1 MAASMRSC
9 VLQRLQNIG
18 RFTRSSRYFK
28 NSKQFSVIRIG
39 KDTIPIYEVKHP
51 HLHARSLFTTARCY
65 NTEDTQEA
73 EVEEDY
79 HSIIKD
85 TERSK
90 GPSDK
95 HEFQAETRKL
105 LDIVARSLYSEKEVF
120 IRELISNA
128 SDALEKLRYIQV
140 TKQEAITDDLSLEIH
155 IATDEE
161 KKTLTIQDT
170 GVGMTKEEIIE
181 NLGTIARS
189 GSKAFLENVD
199 QGSSDVASNI
209 IGQFGVGFYSSFMV
223 ASKVEVYSKTY
234 HPDSPA
240 YKWSSDG
247 TGSYELSEAEAVD
260 RGTKIV
266 LHLKGDCYDY
276 AKENIVNDVIKKYS
290 NFLGVPIFLNG
301 RRANIVQALWM
312 MDQKDITEDM
322 HHEFY
327 RFTTNLYDSPKY
339 HLQYKIDAPLNIRAL
354 FYVPDHKPT
363 FDLSRESD
371 VGIALYCR
379 KIMIMSK
386 ANNVLPRWLRFV
398 KGVVDSEDIPLNLSR
413 ELLQDSALIRK
424 LRTVLTT
431 RLLKFFQDQSK
442 KDPEKYMKFYED
454 YGLFFREG
462 IITTH
467 EQEQK
472 EEVAK
477 LLRFE
482 SSKLPPGEVVS
493 LTDYATRMKA
503 GARNIYYLSAPSRQ
517 LAETSPYF
525 EALQKKDIEVLFCYE
540 PYDELVLMQLGQF
553 DKKYLKSIEN
563 EIQESKEDT
572 DTVDE
577 KDPESLS
584 QTNADELMSWLGVV
598 LTNKVQKIKVTKRLS
613 SHPCIITVAEMGA
626 ARHFLRTTLADKS
639 QDERYRLLQPTLELT
654 DYYNHWN
661 YPSHKLIRKL
671 FLLKESD
678 PDLGRLL
685 AEQLYENAMIGAG
698 LLDDPRVM
706 VGRLTELLERAL
718 DKI

>member
-1 MAASMRSC
+1 M
-9 VLQRLQNIG
+9 
-18 RFTRSSRYFK
+18 
-28 NSKQFSVIRIG
+28 
-39 KDTIPIYEVKHP
+39 
-51 HLHARSLFTTARCY
+51 
-65 NTEDTQEA
+65 
-73 EVEEDY
+73 
-79 HSIIKD
+79 
-85 TERSK
+85 
-90 GPSDK
+90 
-95 HEFQAETRKL
+95 
-105 LDIVARSLYSEKEVF
+105 DIVARSLYSEKEVF

-223 ASKVEVYSKTY
+223 ASKVEVFSKTY

-247 TGSYELSEAEAVD
+247 TGSYELSEAESVD

-266 LHLKGDCYDY
+266 LHLKGDCYDF

-301 RRANIVQALWM
+301 RRANIIQALWM

-371 VGIALYCR
+371 VGISLYSR

-431 RLLKFFQDQSK
+431 RLLKFFQDQSR
-442 KDPEKYMKFYED
+442 KDPDKYMKFYED

-472 EEVAK
+472 EDVAK

-493 LTDYATRMKA
+493 LADYATRMKA

-577 KDPESLS
+577 KDPQSLN
-584 QTNADELMSWLGVV
+584 QTNADELMSWLGVI

-639 QDERYRLLQPTLELT
+639 QDERYRLLQPTLEI
-654 DYYNHWN
+654 N
-661 YPSHKLIRKL
+661 PSHKLIRKL

-718 DKI
+718 DKV